1 MLLPDV
7 SGMYTLGV
15 RSTDVYLE
23 HADSIAAG
31 TQNSHKNK
39 HFMRSN
45 AAIANTAGRSTSPTR
60 SASALRFEIVTI
72 FRLSLASR

>member
-7 SGMYTLGV
+7 SDMYIFGV

-23 HADSIAAG
+23 RADSIAAR

-39 HFMRSN
+39 HFMRCN
-45 AAIANTAGRSTSPTR
+45 AAIANTAD
-60 SASALRFEIVTI
+60 
-72 FRLSLASR
+72 